1 MDLPPGF
8 VLVCIID
15 GVSLYE
21 TSDWAEDLR
30 AILETLNSLT
40 RDARVYAVFKI
51 LVTSTM
57 ASRQA
62 TRYIPRE
69 DHLMLPLDAGNG
81 ANSPFTVRHLNM
93 QARRSVGSRAR
104 DLSLESLQSIFTEA
118 VDDDEVFV
126 DGISDD
132 DE

>member
-30 AILETLNSLT
+30 AILKTLNSLT
-40 RDARVYAVFKI
+40 RDAKVYAVFKI

-69 DHLMLPLDAGNG
+69 DHLMDAGNG
-81 ANSPFTVRHLNM
+81 ANSSLTVRHLNM
-93 QARRSVGSRAR
+93 QA
-104 DLSLESLQSIFTEA
+104 
-118 VDDDEVFV
+118 
-126 DGISDD
+126 
-132 DE
+132 